1 MIHQRFALFALLIL
15 ICTPLTENVPLNA
28 QSNTVQHTD
37 PACWQW
43 WDMDSFFKDAT
54 VIDVLHCVATG
65 ADINAQSD
73 EGESPLHIAALV
85 GNSAAVYALIEAG
98 ADINARHKY
107 GATPMHSAALSGNPA
122 VVKKLIDAGADVR
135 VRNND
140 GNTPLHLA
148 VLSSPLVTGLL
159 IGAGAEVNTWNSLR
173 NTPLHV
179 AMTFGKI
186 EAALLLLE
194 AGADRLVRNGQGD
207 NFFSLAKK
215 LEPLMELQ
223 QRLRDSP

>member
-15 ICTPLTENVPLNA
+15 ICTPLTENMPLNA

-85 GNSAAVYALIEAG
+85 GNFSVPKWGISSRLGLRTPASSSCRSDVQLLQFGGNLSRTTMATSTPTKAAMLPSVFQSMPPPNCLPSRKSRSRSARRRSGKQWHRGSAYPAG
-98 ADINARHKY
+98 W
-107 GATPMHSAALSGNPA
+107 SG
-122 VVKKLIDAGADVR
+122 R
-135 VRNND
+135 VRW
-140 GNTPLHLA
+140 
-148 VLSSPLVTGLL
+148 SP
-159 IGAGAEVNTWNSLR
+159 AG
-173 NTPLHV
+173 
-179 AMTFGKI
+179 
-186 EAALLLLE
+186 
-194 AGADRLVRNGQGD
+194 
-207 NFFSLAKK
+207 
-215 LEPLMELQ
+215 
-223 QRLRDSP
+223 